1 MADKFD
7 FLKQFNTEIYK
18 NCKTAVFLV
27 NVMENYNSSLN
38 ASRTALELLCA
49 EENPS
54 TYQYDS
60 LDEKVRSFV
69 SRTNPD
75 VNICNALKTIK
86 INGNEG
92 SHGNGSTRKAKDTID
107 LLEQVLIWYVCEYRG
122 KKYKEADFHP
132 SELRYAYLYC
142 KNWKNSSA
150 KSDKAANNKKIVIE
164 AQNDVAQQNTIS
176 IPENEIDKP
185 AAISTPE
192 VAPVQSAI
200 DKDEKKRLKLERK
213 AQEEAERKAKRNAER
228 ELRKQL
234 QKEQKAKALEE
245 AKRRQEEAVA
255 KANAK
260 LQAQEAKKLAK
271 EKEIE
276 QKRIKAEQR
285 AIRQEE
291 KRLAEKERLA
301 KIKEQ
306 EDAKLMAELKRFVG
320 LGNYKSID
328 KQKQELEELYEK
340 VNNPSNSIL
349 NVLVDAYIARNSQ
362 VLNVYLE
369 HKDKVA
375 FEQQL
380 LVIVDCDII
389 YKVNNL
395 IESGEYEGIPHDEL
409 FKLTKCYS
417 DIVLKLCL
425 DKLLV
430 LEINRHVI
438 PNIPS
443 VELSKTVKTLYSDI
457 DYIKRTLISKHDN
470 LRSCIAEK
478 KYSDANLCYL
488 CRMLKKLK
496 DICEKDYEKIMEII
510 TQYADV
516 L

>member
-1 MADKFD
+1 MAEKFD
-7 FLKQFNTEIYK
+7 FLKSFNNEIYK
-18 NCKTAVFLV
+18 NCKTAEFLV
-27 NVMENYNSSLN
+27 NVMENHNSSLN
-38 ASRTALELLCA
+38 AARTALELLCA
-49 EENPS
+49 EENPDY
-54 TYQYDS
+54 YQYDS
-60 LDEKVRSFV
+60 LDEKVRSFI
-69 SRTNPD
+69 SRTSPD
-75 VNICNALKTIK
+75 DNICNALKAIK

-92 SHGNGSTRKAKDTID
+92 SHGNGSTRKAKDTIE
-107 LLEQVLIWYVCEYRG
+107 LLEQVLIWYVCGYRG

-132 SELRYAYLYC
+132 SELKYVYLYC
-142 KNWKNSSA
+142 KDLKKAPA
-150 KSDKAANNKKIVIE
+150 KPQKAASDKKVVIE
-164 AQNDVAQQNTIS
+164 VKNDVVQQDNTPNS
-176 IPENEIDKP
+176 VCESSQSVNVSVAEAAPVEVNSPVIDK
-185 AAISTPE
+185 E
-192 VAPVQSAI
+192 
-200 DKDEKKRLKLERK
+200 EKKRLKLERK

-228 ELRKQL
+228 ELKKQL

-245 AKRRQEEAVA
+245 AKRRNEEAVA
-255 KANAK
+255 KENAK

-276 QKRIKAEQR
+276 QKRIR

-291 KRLAEKERLA
+291 RRLAEKERLA

-306 EDAKLMAELKRFVG
+306 EDAKLMAEVKRYVG
-320 LGNYKSID
+320 LYNYKSID

-340 VNNPSNSIL
+340 VNNPCNSIL
-349 NVLVDAYIARNSQ
+349 NVLLDAYIARNSQ

-369 HKDKVA
+369 YMDKVA
-375 FEQQL
+375 SEQQL

-389 YKVNNL
+389 YKVDNL
-395 IESGEYEGIPHDEL
+395 VKSGEYEGIPHDEL

-425 DKLLV
+425 DKFLV

-438 PNIPS
+438 PDIPS
-443 VELSKTVKTLYSDI
+443 VELSKTVKTLYSDV

-478 KYSDANLCYL
+478 KYSNANLCYL

-496 DICEKDYEKIMEII
+496 DTCEKDYEEIMKII
-510 TQYADV
+510 TKYADV